1 MARRKHEHEDH
12 VNHEA
17 WAIPYGDLITLL
29 LAFFVV
35 MYAVSS
41 VNEGKYRVLS
51 DSLVA
56 AFRGQPHTYEPI
68 SIGTK
73 VAKVQPDDSLA
84 AVRPKQA
91 LKFEG
96 GGPAAG
102 KGEAGD
108 DTGAQLREMAGDD
121 TGAQLREMAGDLAA
135 AMQDLIDRE
144 LIRVQRTDSW
154 IEVEINTDILFPSGS
169 AAIDPAAV
177 SILERVATI
186 LATRPWPVRVEGHT
200 DDRPI
205 STLQFP
211 SNWELSA
218 ARAAR
223 IVRLLQ
229 ERGISPARLT
239 VAGFAEQQ
247 PVAGNDTP
255 EGRNRNRRVVMVI
268 LGGAGADAASGTAAA
283 AAADPAADPAVA
295 PPPAAATAPATT
307 TTPAATTPPADTAGQ
322 DDAGSAATRPAET
335 TA

>member
-1 MARRKHEHEDH
+1 MARRRRKHEHEDH

-56 AFRGQPHTYEPI
+56 AFRGQPHTLEPVA
-68 SIGTK
+68 IGTR
-73 VAKVQPDDSLA
+73 VAKVRPDDSLA

-96 GGPAAG
+96 GGPQPAAAP
-102 KGEAGD
+102 EA
-108 DTGAQLREMAGDD
+108 TGVQLRAMA
-121 TGAQLREMAGDLAA
+121 ADLAA
-135 AMQDLIDRE
+135 AMQDLVDRD
-144 LIRVQRTDSW
+144 LIRVERTESW
-154 IEVEINTDILFPSGS
+154 IEVEIKTDILFPSGS
-169 AAIDPAAV
+169 AEIDPAAV
-177 SILERVATI
+177 GILERVAAI
-186 LATRPWPVRVEGHT
+186 LATRDWPVRVEGHT

-205 STLQFP
+205 NTRQFP

-223 IVRLLQ
+223 IVRLMQ
-229 ERGISPARLT
+229 ERGIAPGRLL
-239 VAGFAEQQ
+239 VAGLGEYE
-247 PVAGNDTP
+247 PVGDNSSV

-268 LGGAGADAASGTAAA
+268 LGGNAPDRAAPAPAGAAPGASAPPLPGPDATEALPGTDDGALTTASPVA
-283 AAADPAADPAVA
+283 PLPPMPMPMPPAVA
-295 PPPAAATAPATT
+295 TPGAA
-307 TTPAATTPPADTAGQ
+307 G
-322 DDAGSAATRPAET
+322 
-335 TA
+335 

>member
-1 MARRKHEHEDH
+1 MARRRHEHEDH

-56 AFRGQPHTYEPI
+56 AFRGQPHTFEPI
-68 SIGTK
+68 SVGTK

-96 GGPAAG
+96 GGPA
-102 KGEAGD
+102 
-108 DTGAQLREMAGDD
+108 TGQGAAADE
-121 TGAQLREMAGDLAA
+121 TGAQLREMAGDLVA

-144 LIRVQRTDSW
+144 LIRVQRAGSW

-169 AAIDPAAV
+169 AEIDPAAI
-177 SILERVATI
+177 SILERVARI
-186 LATRPWPVRVEGHT
+186 LATRAWPVRVEGHT

-229 ERGISPARLT
+229 ERGISPERLT
-239 VAGFAEQQ
+239 VAGFADQQ

-268 LGGAGADAASGTAAA
+268 LGGTATGEATGAAAGDRAAAPVTPAADAAPTG
-283 AAADPAADPAVA
+283 A
-295 PPPAAATAPATT
+295 PSAAPA
-307 TTPAATTPPADTAGQ
+307 PAPAPAEPSGQ
-322 DDAGSAATRPAET
+322 DDPGIATTRPAET

>member
-1 MARRKHEHEDH
+1 VARRRHEHEDH

-56 AFRGQPHTYEPI
+56 AFRGQPHTHEPI

-73 VAKVQPDDSLA
+73 VAKVRPDDHLA

-96 GGPAAG
+96 GGPSVG
-102 KGEAGD
+102 KGVTPDE
-108 DTGAQLREMAGDD
+108 TGAQLRD
-121 TGAQLREMAGDLAA
+121 MAGDLAA

-144 LIRVQRTDSW
+144 LIRVQRTESW

-169 AAIDPAAV
+169 AELDPAAV
-177 SILERVATI
+177 GIIERVATI
-186 LATRPWPVRVEGHT
+186 LATRPWPVRIEGHT
-200 DDRPI
+200 DNRPI
-205 STLQFP
+205 RTLQFP

-229 ERGISPARLT
+229 ERGISPGRLA

-268 LGGAGADAASGTAAA
+268 LGGADAAAGDTDGATPGGDPTTAG
-283 AAADPAADPAVA
+283 
-295 PPPAAATAPATT
+295 PATEPA
-307 TTPAATTPPADTAGQ
+307 TPADEATVAAGTTEPAG
-322 DDAGSAATRPAET
+322 
-335 TA
+335 

>member
-68 SIGTK
+68 SIGTT
-73 VAKVQPDDSLA
+73 VAKVRPDDSLA

-96 GGPAAG
+96 GGPDAG
-102 KGEAGD
+102 KGPADE
-108 DTGAQLREMAGDD
+108 Q

-169 AAIDPAAV
+169 AEIDPAAV

-229 ERGISPARLT
+229 ERGIGPARLT

-268 LGGAGADAASGTAAA
+268 LGGAGAEAATGAAA
-283 AAADPAADPAVA
+283 ATAAPDAAPAAIPV
-295 PPPAAATAPATT
+295 PPPATTTAPATT
-307 TTPAATTPPADTAGQ
+307 TPPAEPAGQ
-322 DDAGSAATRPAET
+322 DDAGSAATPPAET

>member
-56 AFRGQPHTYEPI
+56 AFRGQPHTFEPI
-68 SIGTK
+68 SIGSK
-73 VAKVQPDDSLA
+73 VAKVKPDDSLA

-102 KGEAGD
+102 Q
-108 DTGAQLREMAGDD
+108 GAASDE

-144 LIRVQRTDSW
+144 LIRVQRAESW

-169 AAIDPAAV
+169 AEIDPAAV

-239 VAGFAEQQ
+239 VAGMAEQQ
-247 PVAGNDTP
+247 PVAGNETA

-268 LGGAGADAASGTAAA
+268 LGGAGTGATTGAAA
-283 AAADPAADPAVA
+283 AAADPGAV
-295 PPPAAATAPATT
+295 PAAAPVPQPGTTTAPAE
-307 TTPAATTPPADTAGQ
+307 PAGPRGS
-322 DDAGSAATRPAET
+322 GSAATLPAET

>member
-73 VAKVQPDDSLA
+73 VAKVRPDDSLA

-96 GGPAAG
+96 GGQAAG

-108 DTGAQLREMAGDD
+108 E

-177 SILERVATI
+177 SILERVARI

-247 PVAGNDTP
+247 PVAGNETP

-268 LGGAGADAASGTAAA
+268 LGGAGADAATGTAAA
-283 AAADPAADPAVA
+283 AAAGPAAEPAVV
-295 PPPAAATAPATT
+295 PPPATATAPATAT
-307 TTPAATTPPADTAGQ
+307 GPAATTPPATTTAPADPAGE
-322 DDAGSAATRPAET
+322 DGPGSATTQPPET